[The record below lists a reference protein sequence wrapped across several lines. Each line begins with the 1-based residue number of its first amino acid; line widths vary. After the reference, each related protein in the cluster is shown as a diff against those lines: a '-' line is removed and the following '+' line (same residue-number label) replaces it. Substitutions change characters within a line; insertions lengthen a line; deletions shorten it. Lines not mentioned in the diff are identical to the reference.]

1 MKKIIFS
8 ILLLS
13 VISTTKAQNGYD
25 AVLTQIEENSTTLK
39 VLREQMEAQK
49 LGNHTGIFLSN
60 PEVEFNYL
68 WGNPTAIGNRTDFAI
83 KQSFDFPTAY
93 GHRNQISK
101 LKNTN
106 AELAYKTSRINLML
120 RAKQTCIKLVYYNA
134 LAKEYEVKQKNA
146 EQIATV
152 YKTKLEKGEA
162 NAIENNKAQMNLNAV
177 NNEIAQIEIER
188 MLLLSELKELNGGKE
203 IDFTQSSYIF
213 SKIPS
218 NFDDWFAKV
227 ETKSSTL
234 QYVKGEISISQEQVK
249 LIRALNLPKFS
260 AGYMSEKIVGQHFQG
275 VSVGVSIPLWENRNR
290 GKQVLAQ
297 MTANQSM
304 LNDTKVQVYNS
315 LQGLYLKA
323 SNLQKSATKYRTAL
337 SSFNNES
344 LLKKALDMGEISLMT
359 YLIEIE
365 YYYVAVNNV
374 LEVERDFELSLA
386 ELLAIEL

>member
-323 SNLQKSATKYRTAL
+323 SNLQKSATKYTNDLFDR
-337 SSFNNES
+337 N
-344 LLKKALDMGEISLMT
+344 
-359 YLIEIE
+359 
-365 YYYVAVNNV
+365 
-374 LEVERDFELSLA
+374 
-386 ELLAIEL
+386 